1 MPPPHAAEPA
11 DLPAKLAR
19 LEAEAAE
26 LRGEVAALQDD
37 LRWLAGVDDDDADG
51 EPGFLSRGWLAAG
64 WVRAS
69 LVLASVGIVSLASVP
84 YLSHLLDPSGT
95 AEPPA
100 VAAAESA
107 PAVAAPRPAPP
118 ATPREEYIPVPVRV
132 HSTEI
137 PAPARMRR
145 PLPPSTRPAIARERD
160 RFLEPAAG
168 PTDTPAPVRGES
180 P

>member
-11 DLPAKLAR
+11 DLPARLAR

-26 LRGEVAALQDD
+26 LRAEVAALQDD
-37 LRWLAGVDDDDADG
+37 LCWLAAVDDDAEG
-51 EPGFLSRGWLAAG
+51 EVGFLSRGWLAAG

-84 YLSHLLDPSGT
+84 YLSHLLDLSG
-95 AEPPA
+95 APERPA
-100 VAAAESA
+100 VAAAEPA
-107 PAVAAPRPAPP
+107 PAVAAPRPAPQI
-118 ATPREEYIPVPVRV
+118 APREEYIPTPVRV

-137 PAPARMRR
+137 PAPARVGRHV
-145 PLPPSTRPAIARERD
+145 PPPSVPPAVAREHSRL
-160 RFLEPAAG
+160 LERAAG
-168 PTDTPAPVRGES
+168 PTDAPAPVRGES